1 MCVYWFV
8 RLCVMRFASVR
19 EATAQAVLTR
29 YDSSIKELSFLVRM
43 CSEIVAQLVHKTSDV
58 CPLTIV
64 LPSEEKRQ
72 RIEPRNH

>member
-1 MCVYWFV
+1 MCLYWFV
-8 RLCVMRFASVR
+8 RSCVMGFASVR
-19 EATAQAVLTR
+19 EATAQAILIR

-43 CSEIVAQLVHKTSDV
+43 CSEIVVQLMHKTSGV